1 MLSFL
6 NVRML
11 LTAVGVAL
19 VIALAAAGL
28 TLSARTF
35 ILDRAL
41 DEELAPADVA
51 VVLGA
56 AVQTRGRPNACL
68 AARVRRAADLY
79 HRGLTRNLVVTGGD
93 DRGTGLNEAEHMAR
107 WLAEQGVPEAAIVQE
122 PRASSTAENI
132 AFSAPILAERG
143 WQSVLLVSDPY
154 HLPRAAALARRQ
166 GWEVYPAP
174 AVESLCWRLPGPSSY
189 YTWRETALVLRD
201 LTFSELFGR
210 G

>member
-1 MLSFL
+1 MLQRL
-6 NVRML
+6 NVRSFLFITGVL
-11 LTAVGVAL
+11 LALAVG
-19 VIALAAAGL
+19 AAGL
-28 TLSARTF
+28 TLAARSF

-56 AVQTRGRPNACL
+56 AVQTSGRPNACL
-68 AARVRRAADLY
+68 IARVRRAASLY
-79 HRGLTRNLVVTGGD
+79 HAGLTRNLIVTGGD

-107 WLAEQGVPEAAIVQE
+107 WLAEQGVPESAIVQE
-122 PRASSTAENI
+122 PRASSTIENI
-132 AFSAPILAERG
+132 AFSAPILDENG
-143 WQSVLLVSDPY
+143 WRSVLLVSDPY

-174 AVESLCWRLPGPSSY
+174 AVDSLCWRLPGPSSY

-201 LTFSELFGR
+201 LTLSELFSSG
-210 G
+210 